1 MSRMLVVGN
10 GFDLAHGLPTRY
22 KDMIDELKRLVNFS
36 DKASEWLD
44 AEDVKRFYR
53 NPFIR
58 HFIRPSF
65 KDNWTD
71 FETEIQNIVSYLSC
85 DHTKNPPYSHVDMY
99 FSDLRHKWAGDPHSQ
114 LWPELQKHLDELIE
128 YIDLY
133 LSKYLPN
140 VYQPQN
146 YSQEPQF
153 PDFIYRR
160 KYDYFLSFNYTNT
173 YCDTAETLDNGIG
186 VDIPLREH
194 FIHGRCSASGNP
206 QNIVLGMD
214 DNEPENLDTIYFKKY
229 FQRIQKRTG
238 REVYDWFAADKEIEV
253 DIFGH
258 SMDTTDRD
266 VLLMILNTA
275 VLTHIYYYNQADYEQ
290 KIINLI
296 RLYGNPDEFTKRYY
310 AHKIDL
316 HPIDPYMQKNRSTDP

>member
-1 MSRMLVVGN
+1 
-10 GFDLAHGLPTRY
+10 
-22 KDMIDELKRLVNFS
+22 
-36 DKASEWLD
+36 
-44 AEDVKRFYR
+44 
-53 NPFIR
+53 
-58 HFIRPSF
+58 
-65 KDNWTD
+65 
-71 FETEIQNIVSYLSC
+71 
-85 DHTKNPPYSHVDMY
+85 MY
-99 FSDLRHKWAGDPHSQ
+99 FSDLRHKCAGDPNSQ

-133 LSKYLPN
+133 LSKYLPK

-153 PDFIYRR
+153 PDFIYQQE
-160 KYDYFLSFNYTNT
+160 YDYFLSFNYTNT
-173 YCDTAETLDNGIG
+173 YYDTAKTLDNGIG
-186 VDIPLREH
+186 VNTPLREH
-194 FIHGRCSASGNP
+194 FIHGRCSASGTP
-206 QNIVLGMD
+206 QNIVLGTED
-214 DNEPENLDTIYFKKY
+214 QDPENLDTIYFKKY

-258 SMDTTDRD
+258 SMDITDKD

-275 VLTHIYYYNQADYEQ
+275 VRTHIYYYNQADYEQ

>member
-22 KDMIDELKRLVNFS
+22 KDMITELQKQFTLPKS
-36 DKASEWLD
+36 ASKWLS
-44 AEDVKRFYR
+44 AEDIDRFYF
-53 NPFIR
+53 NPFIKY
-58 HFIRPSF
+58 FTQS
-65 KDNWTD
+65 KSGSNWTD
-71 FETEIQNIVSYLSC
+71 FETDIREIVN
-85 DHTKNPPYSHVDMY
+85 Y
-99 FSDLRHKWAGDPHSQ
+99 FSLGRSGSPFNANINSCFQTFSRPLKSGQTFKQWS
-114 LWPELQKHLDELIE
+114 ELQKYLSELIE

-133 LSKYLPN
+133 LSVYLPK

-146 YSQEPQF
+146 YSPNTQF
-153 PDFIYRR
+153 PNFIYQQE
-160 KYDYFLSFNYTNT
+160 YDYFLSFNYTNT

-186 VDIPLREH
+186 VNTPLREH
-194 FIHGRCSASGNP
+194 FIHGRCSTSGTP
-206 QNIVLGMD
+206 QNIVLGTED
-214 DNEPENLDTIYFKKY
+214 QDPENLDTIYFKKY

-258 SMDTTDRD
+258 SMDITDKD

-275 VLTHIYYYNQADYEQ
+275 VRTHIYYYNQADYEQ

>member
-1 MSRMLVVGN
+1 MLVVGN

-22 KDMIDELKRLVNFS
+22 KDMIDELKRLAISSEKVL
-36 DKASEWLD
+36 EWLGV
-44 AEDVKRFYR
+44 EDIDRFCV
-53 NPFIR
+53 NPFIKYFTR
-58 HFIRPSF
+58 S
-65 KDNWTD
+65 KLGSNWTD
-71 FETEIQNIVSYLSC
+71 FETEIQEIVSYFSRKYEVGSLVAYIN
-85 DHTKNPPYSHVDMY
+85 TPFRNLTEPWKQGQYSKIW
-99 FSDLRHKWAGDPHSQ
+99 S
-114 LWPELQKHLDELIE
+114 ELQKHLDELIE

-133 LSKYLPN
+133 LSKYLPK

-173 YCDTAETLDNGIG
+173 YYDTAKTLDNGIG
-186 VDIPLREH
+186 VNTPLREH
-194 FIHGRCSASGNP
+194 FIHGRCSTSGTP
-206 QNIVLGMD
+206 QNIVLGTED
-214 DNEPENLDTIYFKKY
+214 QDPENLDTIYFKKY

-258 SMDTTDRD
+258 SMDITDKD

-275 VLTHIYYYNQADYEQ
+275 VRTHIYYYNQADYEQ

-316 HPIDPYMQKNRSTDP
+316 HPIDPYMQKNRSTDS

>member
-22 KDMIDELKRLVNFS
+22 KNMIDELKRLVNSS

-58 HFIRPSF
+58 HFIRPPF

-85 DHTKNPPYSHVDMY
+85 DHTKNHPDSHVDMY
-99 FSDLRHKWAGDPHSQ
+99 FSDLRHKCAGDPNSQ

-133 LSKYLPN
+133 LSKYLPK

-153 PDFIYRR
+153 PDFIYQQE
-160 KYDYFLSFNYTNT
+160 YDYFLSFNYTNT
-173 YCDTAETLDNGIG
+173 YYDTAETLDNGIG
-186 VDIPLREH
+186 VNTTLREH
-194 FIHGRCSASGNP
+194 FIHGRCSTSGTP
-206 QNIVLGMD
+206 QNIVLGTED
-214 DNEPENLDTIYFKKY
+214 QDPENLDTIYFKKY

-258 SMDTTDRD
+258 SMDITDKD

-275 VLTHIYYYNQADYEQ
+275 VRTHIYYYNQADYEQ